1 MDKIDRIYYINLERR
16 KDRNEHFIN
25 QCHKHNLPFNK
36 IEKFVALD
44 ATTYNFSNDEIL
56 MFKDADYK
64 DKPFAKK
71 IMGNQLSHYYILKDI
86 VKNKYKNAIIFQ
98 DDVILKNNFLLYFK
112 NIMNNIPVDTEILN
126 FGLHKYAAYNTFIPW
141 DLKNNTYL
149 SDTDIIFQSVNSYIC
164 RMNTK
169 YNPCSLSYVV
179 TLQGAI
185 NFVNYFNSIGFLRAT
200 DYNYNVYLLS
210 NDIYYASNLI
220 LATSNVN
227 FKSDV
232 FEKGDK
238 MSDDEILLYD
248 LTDPDPKEK

>member
-1 MDKIDRIYYINLERR
+1 MDNIDRIYYINLERR

-25 QCHKHNLPFNK
+25 QCHKHNLPFDK
-36 IEKFVALD
+36 IERFNALD
-44 ATTYNFSNDEIL
+44 ALTYKFSNNEL
-56 MFKDADYK
+56 VMFKDVDYK
-64 DKPFAKK
+64 NKIFETK

-86 VKNKYKNAIIFQ
+86 VKNNYKNVIIFQ
-98 DDVILKNNFLLYFK
+98 DDVVLKDDFLFYFK
-112 NIMNNIPVDTEILN
+112 NIMNNMPQDTEIIN

-141 DLKNNTYL
+141 DLKTNTYL
-149 SDTDIIFQSVNSYIC
+149 TDSDLSFQSVNNYIC
-164 RMNTK
+164 KMNTK
-169 YNPCSLSYVV
+169 YNPCSLAYLV

-210 NDIYYASNLI
+210 NNIYYASKI
-220 LATSNVN
+220 VLATSNIN

-238 MSDDEILLYD
+238 MFENEILY
-248 LTDPDPKEK
+248 E